1 MLSFIILCLAYGSG
15 PGGSIIIDYITLSTK
30 VSGGVPFSHMVVIGY
45 FIIIV
50 VQILSIAADKYEV
63 PIMVRRSLYAF
74 NCKIATLDF
83 FY

>member
-15 PGGSIIIDYITLSTK
+15 KKDIIDNIIAVPLK

-63 PIMVRRSLYAF
+63 PIMVRRSLCVSNNQIVIIDSF
-74 NCKIATLDF
+74 C
-83 FY
+83 